1 MISKVVSRLYLDT
14 LSFTFIKG
22 ELEAK
27 SNLTKNNIIYPLRE
41 DLINH

>member
-1 MISKVVSRLYLDT
+1 MISKVVSRVYLDT

-27 SNLTKNNIIYPLRE
+27 TRSTKNNIIYPLRE